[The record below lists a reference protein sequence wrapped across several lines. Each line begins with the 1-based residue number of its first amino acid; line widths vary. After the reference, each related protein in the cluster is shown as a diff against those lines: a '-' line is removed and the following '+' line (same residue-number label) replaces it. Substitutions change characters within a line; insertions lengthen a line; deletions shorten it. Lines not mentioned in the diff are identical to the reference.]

1 MWDTNQ
7 ARAYGGA
14 PPHVAAAAVTH
25 HGGSTLADSDARG
38 TYHVETEP
46 GFSTRRISRLRHNY
60 DRHPMMRIDRLQ
72 ALAHR
77 LQPLG
82 KCRFLER
89 PVTGESDFK
98 HVGQDPKG
106 RSLDAAFRDLHLPGG
121 WIALYDIHLVPEY
134 ARFVQEVMDSIDLR
148 DCGNERPIVA
158 RGYLFISSSPSLTPF
173 HFDRDD
179 NFWLQIHGRKTISVW
194 DHRDRVAVP
203 ASEVERFVHHG
214 KLNAVHLRSGVRE
227 RAIDFDA
234 GPGDGVYMPSTS
246 PHMTQTHAPEAGA
259 DEDPSVSLAVVFN
272 SRASKR
278 LEHVHAF
285 NTVLRRIG
293 LDPQA
298 EAHPLIDRVKAP
310 LGRAVIALKRR
321 VTGYR
326 PPG

>member
-1 MWDTNQ
+1 MWDTNE
-7 ARAYGGA
+7 APAYIGALPDAAPPVATAGGA
-14 PPHVAAAAVTH
+14 SAAVP
-25 HGGSTLADSDARG
+25 GEGSG
-38 TYHVETEP
+38 TYRVETEP

-121 WIALYDIHLVPEY
+121 WIALYDIHVIPEY

-148 DCGNERPIVA
+148 GYSNERPTSA

-203 ASEVERFVHHG
+203 AREVERFIHHG
-214 KLNAVHLRSGVRE
+214 KLNTVHLRPGVRE

-234 GPGDGVYMPSTS
+234 GPGDGIYMPSTS
-246 PHMTQTHAPEAGA
+246 PHMTQTHAPDAGA
-259 DEDPSVSLAVVFN
+259 DDDPSVSLAVVFN

-278 LEHVHAF
+278 LANVHAF

-293 LDPQA
+293 RDPQV
-298 EAHPLIDRVKAP
+298 EVHPVLDAIKAP
-310 LGRAVIALKRR
+310 LGRVVIGLKRR
-321 VTGYR
+321 FTGYR